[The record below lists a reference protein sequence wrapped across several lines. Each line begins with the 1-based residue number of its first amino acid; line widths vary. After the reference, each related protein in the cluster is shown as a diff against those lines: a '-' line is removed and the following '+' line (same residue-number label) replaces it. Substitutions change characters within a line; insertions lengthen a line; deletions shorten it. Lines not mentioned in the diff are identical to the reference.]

1 MQLSPVVSIS
11 ALVLAVIG
19 AIHAAPCNLGE
30 IQGKLLPNG
39 TEGLKKCATAT
50 GFDIWAP
57 TNFPTPEQAQKIM
70 TTRDC
75 VDFLNQ
81 INQRAN
87 QDIQCEF
94 EIGGQKR
101 DFGFFLTQL
110 LTGKTGNETKSMA
123 GSGSDDIEI
132 PASSDSSKDG
142 KKKNSLLDSSSDKD
156 LAPTPT
162 KKSSTPVSTPKPTT
176 SGATAAALGA
186 GVLAVATLST
196 VL

>member
-1 MQLSPVVSIS
+1 MQLSPFVSVS
-11 ALVLAVIG
+11 ALVLAVLG
-19 AIHAAPCNLGE
+19 AIHAAPCDLGE

-39 TEGLKKCATAT
+39 TEGLKKCAETT

-57 TNFPTPEQAQKIM
+57 TNFPTPEQAEKIM
-70 TTRDC
+70 TTRYC

-87 QDIQCEF
+87 QQIQCEF
-94 EIGGQKR
+94 EIGGQSR

-123 GSGSDDIEI
+123 GSDSDEIEV
-132 PASSDSSKDG
+132 PSSDSSTDG

-156 LAPTPT
+156 LAPSPT
-162 KKSSTPVSTPKPTT
+162 RKSSTPATT
-176 SGATAAALGA
+176 APAGNSASAAALSA
-186 GVLAVATLST
+186 GVIAAATLAT
-196 VL
+196 LL